1 MNTITIILI
10 ILLFI
15 TIVWGVYERGSKK
28 IHIFIRDIEGF
39 LKQEDKPL
47 NQRISEAKAL
57 CRDTKGIVSYA
68 IYTVLNSIK

>member
-15 TIVWGVYERGSKK
+15 SLLWGVYERGNKK
-28 IHIFIRDIEGF
+28 IHIFIHDVEDI

-47 NQRISEAKAL
+47 NQRISEAKSL
-57 CRDTKGIVSYA
+57 CRDTKGIVSFA
-68 IYTVLNSIK
+68 IYSILNSIK

>member
-15 TIVWGVYERGSKK
+15 SVVWGIYERGNKK
-28 IHIFIRDIEGF
+28 IHIFIHDIEDI

-47 NQRISEAKAL
+47 NQRISEAKSF
-57 CRDTKGIVSYA
+57 CKDRKDIVSFA
-68 IYTVLNSIK
+68 IYSILNSIK